1 MKEIFYKNVF
11 LNKVNVIREL
21 GISYIVLTVGMTTLK
36 VEHHHWT
43 QA

>member
-1 MKEIFYKNVF
+1 MR
-11 LNKVNVIREL
+11 VIRER
-21 GISYIVLTVGMTTLK
+21 GISYIVLTVGKTMLK